1 MFKKR
6 YISVHSDF
14 KTGLFYKISLI
25 LGLIL
30 LIIFIII
37 KVTSFIVGSDSTGF
51 AGDIYNFSQTPY
63 INTIFAFSILLFAAA
78 VILYFF
84 NCQFAKLSKIA
95 EELENEENLVD

>member
-14 KTGLFYKISLI
+14 KTGILYKISLI

-30 LIIFIII
+30 LIIFIFLKIFSI
-37 KVTSFIVGSDSTGF
+37 IVGSESSGF
-51 AGDIYNFSQTPY
+51 FEQIYNFSQTSY
-63 INTIFAFSILLFAAA
+63 INTILAFSILLLGAA

-84 NCQFAKLSKIA
+84 YCQFAKLSKIA
-95 EELENEENLVD
+95 EDLENDENLVD

>member
-14 KTGLFYKISLI
+14 KTGILYKISLL

-30 LIIFIII
+30 LFIFIIFKI
-37 KVTSFIVGSDSTGF
+37 FSIIVGSESFGF
-51 AGDIYNFSQTPY
+51 TEQIYNFSQTSY
-63 INTIFAFSILLFAAA
+63 INTILAFSILLIGVA

-84 NCQFAKLSKIA
+84 NRQFAKLSKIA
-95 EELENEENLVD
+95 EELENDENLID